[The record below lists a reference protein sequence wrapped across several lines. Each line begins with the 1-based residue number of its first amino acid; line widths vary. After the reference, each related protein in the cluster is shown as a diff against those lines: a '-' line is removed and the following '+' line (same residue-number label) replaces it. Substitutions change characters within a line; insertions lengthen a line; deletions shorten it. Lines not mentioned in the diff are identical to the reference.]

1 MISVHNLKHQYGEG
15 GFSLAI
21 PSLSIEP
28 AESIALIGPSGSGK
42 STLLNLIAGTIPIQH
57 GQIVVNGT
65 RVDRLSEAEKRR
77 YRVREI
83 GFVFQELELIE
94 HLSVRENILLP
105 FLINRASQ
113 FTRAIDD
120 RCLALA
126 SNVGLI
132 DKLERRPQQ
141 LSTGEKQRVAICR
154 ALITSPAVILAD
166 EPTGSLDPAKSSEI
180 LDLLLQQSAEVRATV
195 FVVTHDHSQLDR
207 FSRTID
213 MNNLNQGHV

>member
-1 MISVHNLKHQYGEG
+1 VAMISVHNLKHQYREG

-21 PSLSIEP
+21 PELAIEP
-28 AESIALIGPSGSGK
+28 AESVALIGPSGSGK
-42 STLLNLIAGTIPIQH
+42 STLLNLIAGTIPCQQ

-65 RVDRLSEAEKRR
+65 RVDQLSEAEKRR

-105 FLINRASQ
+105 FLINRAAQ
-113 FTRAIDD
+113 FTMAIEE
-120 RCLALA
+120 RCLELA
-126 SNVGLI
+126 GHVGLSE
-132 DKLERRPQQ
+132 KLERRPNQ

-166 EPTGSLDPAKSSEI
+166 EPTGSLDPTTSLEI
-180 LDLLLQQSAEVRATV
+180 LDLLLRQSADCQASIL
-195 FVVTHDHSQLDR
+195 VVTHDHSQLDR

-213 MNNLNQGHV
+213 MKTLNLN

>member
-21 PSLSIEP
+21 PSLSIEA
-28 AESIALIGPSGSGK
+28 AESIALVGPSGSGK

-57 GQIVVNGT
+57 GQIVVNGA
-65 RVDRLSEAEKRR
+65 RVDLLSEAEKRR

-126 SNVGLI
+126 RNVGLI

-213 MNNLNQGHV
+213 MNNLNQGHL

>member
-28 AESIALIGPSGSGK
+28 AESIALVGPSGSGK

-65 RVDRLSEAEKRR
+65 RVDLLSEAEKRR

-120 RCLALA
+120 RCLALVR
-126 SNVGLI
+126 NVGLT

-154 ALITSPAVILAD
+154 ALITSPSVILAD

-180 LDLLLQQSAEVRATV
+180 LDLLLQQSADCGSSVL
-195 FVVTHDHSQLDR
+195 VVTHDHSQLGR
-207 FSRTID
+207 FSRTLD
-213 MNNLNQGHV
+213 MNTLNQGGL